1 MIWNLLGLQRKLD
14 ALFDDGWIR
23 LGIGSGDASHLHAV
37 RDGVEEM
44 SLDEAFYKLVPAH
57 PLQTRFAVEQPI

>member
-23 LGIGSGDASHLHAV
+23 LGIGSGDASHLYTAG
-37 RDGVEEM
+37 DDAEE
-44 SLDEAFYKLVPAH
+44 P
-57 PLQTRFAVEQPI
+57 PLQALAVA